1 MNDACGALLRALARR
16 AIKPAPNGF
25 CLERNGGLQICQ
37 AARCH
42 RTRTEETLSGRL
54 HGFALRWRKATPYQ
68 RPPPRNWPPRRL
80 ATTQSP

>member
-42 RTRTEETLSGRL
+42 RTRTEETLSDML
-54 HGFALRWRKATPYQ
+54 HGFALRRRKVPPYQ
-68 RPPPRNWPPRRL
+68 RPSPPNRSPRRL